1 MILSR
6 LFRRGSTWSL
16 EADGAW
22 SAPSSAAVDKLM
34 LGETSPADFL
44 ATKHSACAPPKADPW
59 DAPLLHQELW
69 AAGVTYRRSQSA
81 LVAETTSPSVY
92 DRVYDAR
99 RPQIFFKGAPGK
111 AIGHGGVVGIR
122 GDSQWT
128 APESELAIA
137 IDPRGRIVGYS
148 LANDMTARDL
158 EADNVLY
165 QPQAKVYRGSCA
177 VGPCL
182 VLATPGVDPLTWS
195 VSLSIMRGGARIYA
209 GTANFSDLNRALG
222 ELVAALYHYNDM
234 PGGAVLCT
242 GTGIIP
248 PPESGLRDGDVLHM
262 SCPAIGTLTNSV
274 ARWR

>member
-6 LFRRGSTWSL
+6 LFRHGDAWSL
-16 EADGAW
+16 ETNRVW
-22 SAPSSAAVDKLM
+22 REPSGTTVDSLM
-34 LGETSPADFL
+34 RGDTSPAGFL
-44 ATKHSACAPPKADPW
+44 AIGHAACAPPQTGPF
-59 DAPLLHQELW
+59 DAPLLGQELW

-81 LVAETTSPSVY
+81 LVAETSSPSIY
-92 DRVYDAR
+92 DRVYDAK

-111 AIGHGGVVGIR
+111 AVAHEGVVGIR

-128 APESELAIA
+128 APESELAVVT
-137 IDPRGRIVGYS
+137 DPHGRIVGYA

-177 VGPCL
+177 IGPCL
-182 VLATPGVDPLTWS
+182 VLATPGVDPLAWS
-195 VSLSIMRGGARIYA
+195 VSLSIMRGSAQIYA
-209 GTANFSDLNRALG
+209 GTASFSKLHRALG
-222 ELVAALYHYNDM
+222 ELVATLYRYHDM

-248 PPESGLRDGDVLHM
+248 PPEAGLRDGDVLHM